1 MRHIVLGAELNITK
15 FLSIRGGYN
24 YGRRQDNGVTTK
36 MSTVG
41 FSWGL
46 GLRISKFHF
55 SYARS
60 RYHLAGSPNYI
71 TLTFNLQEF
80 TKKTT
85 AAGSTQ

>member
-1 MRHIVLGAELNITK
+1 MMHIVLGAELNITD
-15 FLSIRGGYN
+15 FLSLRGGYN
-24 YGRRQDNGVTTK
+24 YGRRQTNGVSTK

-41 FSWGL
+41 FSWGV

-71 TLTFNLQEF
+71 TLTLNLQEF
-80 TKKTT
+80 TKKRT
-85 AAGSTQ
+85 AGN